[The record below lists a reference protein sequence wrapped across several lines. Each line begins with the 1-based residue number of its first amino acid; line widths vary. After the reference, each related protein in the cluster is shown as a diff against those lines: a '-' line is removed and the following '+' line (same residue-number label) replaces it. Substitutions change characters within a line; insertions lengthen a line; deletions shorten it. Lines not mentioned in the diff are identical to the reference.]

1 MSFDI
6 ARRAGGL
13 VVSCQ
18 APPGSPLRSPETM
31 AVMAEAAVQGGA
43 SAIRANGAEDVAAIR
58 RRVRVPIIGLVKR
71 LDARGVAWITPL
83 ADDVRRLAAAGAD
96 VVALDATLR
105 PRPFTAS
112 VADLIAVAHDECG
125 VAVLG
130 DIDSVEAAVVAA
142 ASGVDAV
149 ATTLAGYTPER
160 PSDGEPDIELIRK
173 LHGTVG
179 VPIVAEGRFRCPG
192 HVADAFAAGATTLVV
207 GSAITDPLAL
217 TRRFAAWV
225 AGAAPR

>member
-1 MSFDI
+1 MTFDI
-6 ARRAGGL
+6 ARLAGTL

-18 APPGSPLRSPETM
+18 APPDSPLRSPETM
-31 AVMAEAAVQGGA
+31 AAMAEAAVLGGA
-43 SAIRANGAEDVAAIR
+43 GAIRANGAADVAAIR
-58 RRVRVPIIGLVKR
+58 RRVQVPIIGLVKR
-71 LDARGVAWITPL
+71 LDARGVEWITPL

-112 VADLIAVAHDECG
+112 VAELIAMAHDESG
-125 VAVLG
+125 LAVLG
-130 DIDSVEAAVVAA
+130 DIDGVEAAVAAVAGGA
-142 ASGVDAV
+142 DAV

-173 LHGTVG
+173 LHGNTD
-179 VPIVAEGRFRCPG
+179 VPIVAEGRFRDSA
-192 HVADAFAAGATTLVV
+192 HVADAFAAGAAALVV

-217 TRRFAAWV
+217 TRQFVAWV
-225 AGAAPR
+225 AGAVPR

>member
-1 MSFDI
+1 MTFDI
-6 ARRAGGL
+6 ARLAGGL

-18 APPGSPLRSPETM
+18 APPESPLRSPEAM
-31 AVMAEAAVQGGA
+31 AAMADAAVLGGA
-43 SAIRANGAEDVAAIR
+43 AAIRANGAADVAAIR
-58 RRVRVPIIGLVKR
+58 RRVAVPIIGLVKR
-71 LDARGVAWITPL
+71 RDAHGVEWITPL

-112 VADLIAVAHDECG
+112 VAELIAVAHDECSI
-125 VAVLG
+125 AVLG
-130 DIDSVEAAVVAA
+130 DIDGVEAAVAA
-142 ASGVDAV
+142 AARGADAV

-160 PSDGEPDIELIRK
+160 PSDGGPDIELIRK
-173 LHGTVG
+173 LHGNVG
-179 VPIVAEGRFRCPG
+179 VPIVAEGRFRGPG

-217 TRRFAAWV
+217 TRRFVGWV
-225 AGAAPR
+225 AGAVAP